1 MRLISKEIQHL
12 TTVYHG
18 RVRFNDADPLGIV
31 WHGNYI
37 AYFEDGREEFGRKH
51 GLTYLDVHAHGFS
64 TPVVEVICNH
74 KKILKYGDTFRVVT
88 MLQNTPAAKMIF
100 QYAIFNQNDELV
112 CDGQTTQVFLN
123 AQQELSLLCPDFYEA
138 WKQKVGF

>member
-1 MRLISKEIQHL
+1 MRLNSRDITHL
-12 TTVYHG
+12 TTVYNG

-37 AYFEDGREEFGRKH
+37 QYFEDGREAFGRKH

-74 KKILKYGDTFRVVT
+74 KKILQYGVTFRVVT
-88 MLQNTPAAKMIF
+88 KLQNTPAAKMIF

-112 CDGQTTQVFLN
+112 CDGQTIQVFLS
-123 AQQELSLLCPDFYEA
+123 AQHELALLCPTFYME